1 MFDAYI
7 AIVAPLFILVPVVV
21 AICKY
26 RWLSPA
32 AKVIFAY
39 LILSGIVNALAISLA
54 NHGINNMALLHLFTL
69 LEFSMITFF
78 YRIISLRTFYPYSIF
93 LFASLCI
100 LNAVFLQPVYE
111 HNTYSRSLEAL
122 LIIIMAVFL
131 FYKLLNEATDSR
143 WYKNSLVWFNMA
155 LLLYF
160 SGSLFLFLFSKLLDY
175 NRQANEIAW
184 FMHATLVILMYLLFA
199 IGFWQNNTT
208 QIYNREIIH
217 SGRD

>member
-26 RWLSPA
+26 RFLSPA
-32 AKVIFAY
+32 AKVILAY
-39 LILSGIVNALAISLA
+39 LVVSGIVNALAIGLA
-54 NHGINNMALLHLFTL
+54 NHGINNMPLLHLFTL
-69 LEFSMITFF
+69 LEFSMLTFF

-93 LFASLCI
+93 LFAALCV
-100 LNAVFLQPVYE
+100 LNAVFFQPVYE

-122 LIIIMAVFL
+122 LIIVMAVFF
-131 FYKLLNEATDSR
+131 FYKMLNEATVSR
-143 WYKNSLVWFNMA
+143 WYQSSLVWFNMA

-160 SGSLFLFLFSKLLDY
+160 SGSLFLFLFSQLLTY

-184 FMHATLVILMYLLFA
+184 FMHATLVILMYLLLA
-199 IGFWQNNTT
+199 IGFWQTKTND
-208 QIYNREIIH
+208 YHRLCNRQ
-217 SGRD
+217 G